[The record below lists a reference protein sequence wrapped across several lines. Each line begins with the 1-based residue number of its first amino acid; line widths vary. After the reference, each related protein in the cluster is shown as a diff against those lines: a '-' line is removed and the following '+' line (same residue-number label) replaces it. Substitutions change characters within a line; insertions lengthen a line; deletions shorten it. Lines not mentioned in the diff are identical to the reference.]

1 VVDVN
6 DSHDPVEEYLDQLYA
21 SLRTT
26 PREARRIIAEAE
38 DHLRESVEAG
48 LAAGLTE
55 RAAQE
60 AAISSF
66 GSVRAVVR
74 AHARRVPPVTV
85 LGELVMAA
93 WKLGSIALLAV
104 AASGVVALV
113 MNVLLG
119 RQFGPRRGP
128 GVGGDQHHEF
138 RPERWP
144 GRLPERRD
152 RGPPG
157 GGRLR
162 PRAGAYPSPPRLR
175 LTRPSGTRP
184 SAPQPSRALAVPSG
198 RPALPRAP
206 PPGRPIRAAGAS
218 ACPAPRPLPLFPAWT
233 SSSGGT

>member
-1 VVDVN
+1 MN
-6 DSHDPVEEYLDQLYA
+6 DCHDPVEEYLDQLYA

-93 WKLGSIALLAV
+93 WKLGSIAPPP
-104 AASGVVALV
+104 AA
-113 MNVLLG
+113 
-119 RQFGPRRGP
+119 
-128 GVGGDQHHEF
+128 
-138 RPERWP
+138 
-144 GRLPERRD
+144 
-152 RGPPG
+152 
-157 GGRLR
+157 
-162 PRAGAYPSPPRLR
+162 PPR
-175 LTRPSGTRP
+175 
-184 SAPQPSRALAVPSG
+184 V
-198 RPALPRAP
+198 
-206 PPGRPIRAAGAS
+206 AGAS
-218 ACPAPRPLPLFPAWT
+218 AFPAPLPGLDLLFQRNLSLT
-233 SSSGGT
+233 LGGE